1 MIKLGNVSQ
10 NYTKRPPREGP
21 ILETSESLHRILDLR
36 GRSGRQA
43 ARFQGI
49 TLVVDM
55 MLEKT
60 KTNLVIKASQDRNNH
75 YDVHAH
81 EGRTRINFFLKI

>member
-21 ILETSESLHRILDLR
+21 ILETSESLHHILDLR

-60 KTNLVIKASQDRNNH
+60 KTNLLPNH
-75 YDVHAH
+75 
-81 EGRTRINFFLKI
+81 RKIAITTTMSMPMKEEQG